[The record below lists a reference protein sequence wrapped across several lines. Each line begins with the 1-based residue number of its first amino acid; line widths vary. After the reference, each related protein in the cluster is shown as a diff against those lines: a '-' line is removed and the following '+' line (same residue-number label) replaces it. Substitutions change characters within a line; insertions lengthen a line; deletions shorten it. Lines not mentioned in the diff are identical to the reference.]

1 MGTIVPS
8 TSGPFTN
15 GPLALGVP
23 CSCRTRA
30 DDNALRQAAAE
41 EPEPGQPAAAAN
53 ALPLL
58 NAVAADVNQRL
69 AMGLLCVIALW
80 NRPAAPGDIRFAVV
94 SMAPADWPPSV
105 TLPGSPP
112 NAAMLRWTQRS

>member
-1 MGTIVPS
+1 MVQAVSGGMDTIVPS

-23 CSCRTRA
+23 CSWRTRA
-30 DDNALRQAAAE
+30 DVSLRRQAAVAASD
-41 EPEPGQPAAAAN
+41 PGQPAAAAN

-69 AMGLLCVIALW
+69 AMGLLWVIARW
-80 NRPAAPGDIRFAVV
+80 NSPAAPGERGGSVV
-94 SMAPADWPPSV
+94 RRQPLHRLRH
-105 TLPGSPP
+105 LP
-112 NAAMLRWTQRS
+112 